1 MAAVA
6 ALLAVLALGAGA
18 AAPDSSRATLKVVVK
33 DPLTLRGQ
41 GFGRLEAVRIDVRS
55 GTAHVRRTVHAD
67 RAGTFTAAFPGF
79 KLDGRTD
86 LSVTAV
92 GAQGH
97 RASFSV
103 HHVDSVSPS

>member
-6 ALLAVLALGAGA
+6 ALLAALALGAGA
-18 AAPDSSRATLKVVVK
+18 VAPDASRASLKVVVR

-41 GFGRLEAVRIDVRS
+41 SFGRLEVVRIDVRS
-55 GTAHVRRTVHAD
+55 ARKAVRRTVRAD
-67 RAGTFTAAFPGF
+67 RTGTFTAVFPGF

-86 LSVTAV
+86 LTVTAV

-103 HHVDSVSPS
+103 HHVDSVSSI